1 MQTPDFG
8 NGRFARGLLEKA
20 AMCQA
25 SRLIRGDVVNVTDK
39 ELRTLLPEDFN
50 EIAAPPRA
58 EPRRIGFC
66 A

>member
-1 MQTPDFG
+1 
-8 NGRFARGLLEKA
+8 
-20 AMCQA
+20 MCQA
-25 SRLIRGDVVNVTDK
+25 SRLVHGDVVNVTDK

-50 EIAAPPRA
+50 EIVTLPRA